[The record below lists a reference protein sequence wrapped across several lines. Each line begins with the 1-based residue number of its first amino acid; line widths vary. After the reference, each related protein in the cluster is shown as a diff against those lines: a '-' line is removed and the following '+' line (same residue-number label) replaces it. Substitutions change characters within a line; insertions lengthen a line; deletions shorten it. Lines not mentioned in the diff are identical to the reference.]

1 MNSGNVG
8 SAYRNAT
15 NASKK
20 HKNEEWDCNTTRKQ
34 DEKPTPAI
42 NNNPNPNSNPN
53 HNTKTNSNPDPNP
66 PLVDCI

>member
-42 NNNPNPNSNPN
+42 NNNPNSNPN